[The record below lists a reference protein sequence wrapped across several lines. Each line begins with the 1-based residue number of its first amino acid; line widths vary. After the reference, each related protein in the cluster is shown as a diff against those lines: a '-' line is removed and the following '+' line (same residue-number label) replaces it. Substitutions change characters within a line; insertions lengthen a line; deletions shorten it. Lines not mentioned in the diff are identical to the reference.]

1 MVLREGKTVAL
12 DGDKE
17 LDSAMLH
24 EPDVVLDEVGD
35 FLVTLSELEPVKL
48 VDIDA
53 MQVIVELGEFE
64 WLTL

>member
-17 LDSAMLH
+17 LDSVMLH
-24 EPDVVLDEVGD
+24 EADVVLDEVGD

-64 WLTL
+64 RLTL